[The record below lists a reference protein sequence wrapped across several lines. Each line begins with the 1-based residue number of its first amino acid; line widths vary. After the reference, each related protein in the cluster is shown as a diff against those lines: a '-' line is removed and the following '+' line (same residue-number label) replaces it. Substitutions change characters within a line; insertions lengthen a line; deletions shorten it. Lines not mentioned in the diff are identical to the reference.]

1 MVSLLPLPST
11 SLFLFFVEIVGGV
24 ASIAVYMVPWCTGTT
39 VVKHVKERVR
49 DVMGKIF
56 VYDTDSHKR

>member
-1 MVSLLPLPST
+1 VSLLPLPST

-39 VVKHVKERVR
+39 MLKHVNERIR

-56 VYDTDSHKR
+56 VYDTDSPKR